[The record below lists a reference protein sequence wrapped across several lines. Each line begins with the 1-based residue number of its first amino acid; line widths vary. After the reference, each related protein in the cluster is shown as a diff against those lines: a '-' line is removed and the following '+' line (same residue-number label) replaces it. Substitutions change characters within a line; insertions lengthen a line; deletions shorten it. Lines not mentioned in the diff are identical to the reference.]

1 MTKEKTI
8 QSIRPEIADGFQKIF
23 IFVKGDSDK
32 LSASAMLKSCHKG
45 MWVFATLL
53 YHVIQLSGGLGQ
65 ALKQSAQRFKSMF

>member
-1 MTKEKTI
+1 MTKEETI
-8 QSIRPEIADGFQKIF
+8 QSIRPEIADG
-23 IFVKGDSDK
+23 DSDR

-65 ALKQSAQRFKSMF
+65 ALKQSAQRFRSMF